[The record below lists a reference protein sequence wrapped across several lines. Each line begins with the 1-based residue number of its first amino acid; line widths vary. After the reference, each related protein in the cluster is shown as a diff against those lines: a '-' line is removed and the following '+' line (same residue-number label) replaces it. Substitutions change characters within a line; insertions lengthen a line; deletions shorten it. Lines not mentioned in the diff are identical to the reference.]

1 MQSLNVVSYDVS
13 SYTHLNDWEVVE
25 EIDNLDPSQENML
38 VSWDIDVEPS
48 TLYWMNIDDDYGD
61 GIFGWITVTNNVPS
75 EEFAEGTVV
84 YSGLGSKFRYDLDI
98 YIWVDENG
106 ESHPTL
112 FVFGLG
118 YILYEVVVPV
128 GSSSGFSLLEEIN
141 GIVSPQQKPKRKGDG
156 MLEPFD

>member
-1 MQSLNVVSYDVS
+1 MLQSRNAVPS
-13 SYTHLNDWEVVE
+13 SHLDDWELVE
-25 EIDNLDPSQENML
+25 QIDDLDPSQENML